1 MNSKEALQDIRD
13 YHIEIIKKL
22 DIIEEDLEV
31 LEAFKYFFLN
41 SKKEQKIIT
50 KELMYNATKIREWLE
65 NNKENE

>member
-31 LEAFKYFFLN
+31 LEAFKYFLN
-41 SKKEQKIIT
+41 RKKEQKIIK
-50 KELMYNATKIREWLE
+50 KELMYNATKIKEWLE
-65 NNKENE
+65 NNKENK